1 MDVGV
6 RGEREEVHAALD
18 NALGLLHHL
27 AFGDPDGGFRDGDG
41 EVVDL
46 DAVEL
51 LDIDLDRIIFL
62 VREAQ
67 CDAAV
72 AGDGLAQD
80 VVLEAAQRE
89 IAFGQEVA
97 AATGGVR
104 VSEEEYQQLQEKIS
118 ESGKNQQEY
127 ILSCVLEKQI
137 VNTDGIKELIPE
149 LKRIGNNLNQIA
161 KRCNEGGMLPS
172 EAEVRKHG
180 EELNK
185 VWQSLRRY
193 LQRRA

>member
-1 MDVGV
+1 MNKT
-6 RGEREEVHAALD
+6 RPKQLS
-18 NALGLLHHL
+18 
-27 AFGDPDGGFRDGDG
+27 F
-41 EVVDL
+41 
-46 DAVEL
+46 
-51 LDIDLDRIIFL
+51 
-62 VREAQ
+62 
-67 CDAAV
+67 
-72 AGDGLAQD
+72 
-80 VVLEAAQRE
+80 
-89 IAFGQEVA
+89 
-97 AATGGVR
+97 R

-180 EELNK
+180 EDCVYNQKWFCIIMGDYVKRSGHCSEYEEQK
-185 VWQSLRRY
+185 KKIDTP
-193 LQRRA
+193 

>member
-1 MDVGV
+1 MTYLMSWIWSGKGMNKT
-6 RGEREEVHAALD
+6 RPKQLS
-18 NALGLLHHL
+18 
-27 AFGDPDGGFRDGDG
+27 F
-41 EVVDL
+41 
-46 DAVEL
+46 
-51 LDIDLDRIIFL
+51 
-62 VREAQ
+62 
-67 CDAAV
+67 
-72 AGDGLAQD
+72 
-80 VVLEAAQRE
+80 
-89 IAFGQEVA
+89 
-97 AATGGVR
+97 R

-193 LQRRA
+193 LQKRA

>member
-1 MDVGV
+1 MDKIQFEY
-6 RGEREEVHAALD
+6 RYEVQ
-18 NALGLLHHL
+18 
-27 AFGDPDGGFRDGDG
+27 
-41 EVVDL
+41 
-46 DAVEL
+46 EL
-51 LDIDLDRIIFL
+51 MKVIDKYVKTEPGRKRKIRRWSVSLTYLMSWIWSGKGMNKTRPKQLSF
-62 VREAQ
+62 
-67 CDAAV
+67 
-72 AGDGLAQD
+72 
-80 VVLEAAQRE
+80 
-89 IAFGQEVA
+89 
-97 AATGGVR
+97 R

>member
-1 MDVGV
+1 MTEKKKKIWSGKGMNKT
-6 RGEREEVHAALD
+6 RPKQLS
-18 NALGLLHHL
+18 
-27 AFGDPDGGFRDGDG
+27 F
-41 EVVDL
+41 
-46 DAVEL
+46 
-51 LDIDLDRIIFL
+51 
-62 VREAQ
+62 
-67 CDAAV
+67 
-72 AGDGLAQD
+72 
-80 VVLEAAQRE
+80 
-89 IAFGQEVA
+89 
-97 AATGGVR
+97 R

>member
-1 MDVGV
+1 MKCRKAYAIIPVGENDRSAHV
-6 RGEREEVHAALD
+6 AQQKAPEVATPGLFYSV
-18 NALGLLHHL
+18 LGGWLN
-27 AFGDPDGGFRDGDG
+27 PK
-41 EVVDL
+41 
-46 DAVEL
+46 
-51 LDIDLDRIIFL
+51 
-62 VREAQ
+62 
-67 CDAAV
+67 
-72 AGDGLAQD
+72 AGYQLFFSVQPFAD
-80 VVLEAAQRE
+80 VVGKQLS
-89 IAFGQEVA
+89 F
-97 AATGGVR
+97 R

-137 VNTDGIKELIPE
+137 VNTDGIKELLPE